1 MRDRRWLAIPVAVA
15 LTAALAGC
23 TASDASAP
31 HSSPSIEQAGP
42 AHVSLD
48 GNTVEELS
56 PAPVPEL
63 PVTVES
69 YDGEQVTITDSSRIL
84 AVDLY
89 GTYGEIVFS
98 LGMGDNVIGRDTA
111 TGFDQAAD
119 LPLVSGSGHD
129 LNVETILAL
138 NPSVILTDSS
148 IGPPEV
154 LQQLRS
160 AGIPVVFLN
169 PDRTL
174 DGIEGHITAVAAA
187 LGVPEAGI
195 ELNERVHSEI
205 STAAE
210 LMPDDASPARIAFL
224 YVRGSAGVYLMGGP
238 GSGAD
243 SLIEALGGQ
252 DAGTAI
258 GLEQSFTPMTS
269 EGMINAA
276 PDVYLVMTAGLE
288 SVGGVDALLDLPGL
302 GQTPA
307 GQNRR
312 VIDVSD
318 TQLLSFAPSTSAT
331 LQALAEALYG

>member
-1 MRDRRWLAIPVAVA
+1 MRNRRWLAAPVALALAALLTACTVSDAAVPSSETTTAQVGPEHVA
-15 LTAALAGC
+15 LDVNAIDVLT
-23 TASDASAP
+23 
-31 HSSPSIEQAGP
+31 
-42 AHVSLD
+42 
-48 GNTVEELS
+48 

-69 YDGEQVTITDSSRIL
+69 YDGKQVTITDSSRIL

-98 LGMGDNVIGRDTA
+98 LGLGDNVIGRDIA

-154 LQQLRS
+154 LEQLRS
-160 AGIPVVFLN
+160 AGIPVVFLS
-169 PDRTL
+169 PERTL
-174 DGIEGHITAVAAA
+174 AGIEHHITAIAEA
-187 LGVPEAGI
+187 LGVPDAGV
-195 ELNERVHSEI
+195 ELNNRVDSEI
-205 STAAE
+205 AAASA
-210 LMPDDASPARIAFL
+210 LMPEDGTPPRVAFL
-224 YVRGSAGVYLMGGP
+224 YVRGTAGIYLMGGP

-243 SLIEALGGQ
+243 SLIETLGAE

-258 GLEQSFTPMTS
+258 GLDASFTPMTS

-276 PDVYLVMTAGLE
+276 PDVLLVMSAGLE
-288 SVGGVDALLDLPGL
+288 SVGGVDALLALPGL

-307 GQNRR
+307 GVNRR

-318 TQLLSFAPSTSAT
+318 TQLLSFAPSTSRT